1 MKKIKE
7 IKEVKEIKKRETM
20 QLFIGK
26 YNIKN
31 LEKLNNETFIFSD
44 PKGEF

>member
-7 IKEVKEIKKRETM
+7 IKEVKEIKNRETM

-31 LEKLNNETFIFSD
+31 LEKLNNETFILKD

>member
-1 MKKIKE
+1 MKK

-31 LEKLNNETFIFSD
+31 LEKLNNEIFILSD

>member
-1 MKKIKE
+1 MKK

-31 LEKLNNETFIFSD
+31 LENLNNETFILSD
-44 PKGEF
+44 PKGKF

>member
-7 IKEVKEIKKRETM
+7 IKEVKKRETM

-31 LEKLNNETFIFSD
+31 LEKLNNETFILSD